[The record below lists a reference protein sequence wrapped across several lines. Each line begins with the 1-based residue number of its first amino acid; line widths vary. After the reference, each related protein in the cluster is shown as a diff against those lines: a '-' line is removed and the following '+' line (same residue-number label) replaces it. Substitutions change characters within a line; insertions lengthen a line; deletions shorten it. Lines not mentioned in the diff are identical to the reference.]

1 MIIQVFC
8 ESDPLRGMN
17 LLQRGLEE
25 MLICA
30 K

>member
-17 LLQRGLEE
+17 LLQRGFRGGLKK
-25 MLICA
+25 C
-30 K
+30 